1 MNRQSLKNLNE
12 QDKITALYCRLSRDD
27 ELQGDSN
34 SIRNQKEILQKYAV
48 SNGFLNPSFFVD
60 DGYSGTTFNR
70 PDWNR
75 LIGLVND
82 GKVSAVIVKDLSR
95 LGRDYLKVG
104 LYTEVLF
111 PDANVRFIA
120 VNNGIDS
127 NNQAES
133 DIAPFLNIFN
143 EFYAKDTSRKI
154 RAVFKAKGESG
165 KPLATHPPFG
175 YVKDPSD
182 KTKWLVDEAAAEV
195 VREIFGLCVDGYG
208 ISQIANQLTA
218 RKVMTP
224 TAHAKAMGLNVP
236 DTRTDKGDY
245 WWVPETVA
253 RILSRREYLGHTVN
267 FKFHRKSYK
276 DKRKIARDP
285 SEWKIFPNTHEA
297 IIDQKTFDIVQRIRD
312 GRRRLTPM
320 GEPNML
326 SGMLFC
332 EDCGKKLYQVRT
344 RSLKPEQA
352 YFVCS
357 SYRKKRRGCTAHSI
371 RNVIAEE
378 ILLKEL
384 QEVIAYTR
392 VHEKE
397 FVEAVMNKSKSE
409 LAKTLRESRKEL
421 EKAQERLKKIDALVK
436 KLYEDNADGK
446 ISDERFA
453 KMITSYETEQREL
466 ECRSE
471 ELKAVIA
478 KGDDSIE
485 GVNRFVSQVRKYTD
499 VKELSAGLI
508 REFVDK
514 IYVSE
519 KQVVDGQ
526 KVQKIRILWNFI
538 GEFTPPTGFSR
549 YN

>member
-1 MNRQSLKNLNE
+1 MKRQSLKNVSE

-34 SIRNQKEILQKYAV
+34 SITNQKEILQKFAV
-48 SNGFLNPSFFVD
+48 TNGFLNPSFFVD
-60 DGYSGTTFNR
+60 DGFSGTTFDR

-82 GKVSAVIVKDLSR
+82 GKVGAVIVKDLSR

-111 PDANVRFIA
+111 PEANVRFIA

-165 KPLATHPPFG
+165 KPLATRPPYG
-175 YVKDPSD
+175 YLKDPSD
-182 KTKWLVDEAAAEV
+182 KNKWIVDEEAAEV
-195 VREIFGLCVDGYG
+195 VREIFHLCVNGYG
-208 ISQIANQLTA
+208 ISQIADQLTA
-218 RKVMTP
+218 RKVMAP
-224 TAHAKAMGLNVP
+224 TAHAKAKGGSRTSEEDFFWHP
-236 DTRTDKGDY
+236 DT
-245 WWVPETVA
+245 VA
-253 RILSRREYLGHTVN
+253 KILSRMEYLGCTVN
-267 FKFHRKSYK
+267 FKTIRKSYK
-276 DKRKIARDP
+276 DRRKIARDP
-285 SEWKIFPNTHEA
+285 SEWRIFENTHEA
-297 IIDQKTFDIVQRIRD
+297 IIDRETFDIVQRIRE

-344 RSLKPEQA
+344 RSRKPEQD
-352 YFVCS
+352 YYVCS
-357 SYRKKRRGCTAHSI
+357 SYRKRRNGCTRHSI
-371 RNVIAEE
+371 RNAVIEKIVLEE
-378 ILLKEL
+378 I
-384 QEVIAYTR
+384 QRITSYAR
-392 VHEKE
+392 AHEKE
-397 FVEAVMNKSKSE
+397 FAEAVTKKTKSE
-409 LAKTLRESRKEL
+409 LSKTLREAKKEL
-421 EKAQERLKKIDALVK
+421 DKGQERLRKIDAIVK

-453 KMITSYETEQREL
+453 KLIASYETEQKELDSRSREL
-466 ECRSE
+466 E
-471 ELKAVIA
+471 AVIA
-478 KGDDSIE
+478 KHNDSAK
-485 GVNRFVSQVRKYTD
+485 GAKRFISQVRKYSD
-499 VKELSAGLI
+499 IKELSAGLI

-519 KQVVDGQ
+519 KQVVDGR
-526 KVQKIRILWNFI
+526 KVQKIRIRWNCI
-538 GEFTPPTGFSR
+538 GEFTPSTGFK
-549 YN
+549 NEN